1 MKSKLLFLFLG
12 LTQLVSAQNFTEVT
26 GTPFAGVM
34 HSSIAFADV
43 DGDNDQDVLITGIH
57 FDWQVGPP
65 GDRIAK
71 LYTNDGSGNFTEV
84 LGTPFE
90 GVEEGS
96 MAFADVDGD
105 NDQDVLI
112 TGRSDAGSI
121 SKLYTNDG
129 SGNFTEVMNVP
140 FDGVTLSSIAF
151 TDVDGDNDQ
160 DVLITGQN
168 SSFAYTSKLYIN
180 DGSGNFTQLTNTPF
194 EGVRNSSIAF
204 ADVDGDNDQDVF
216 ITGDGATNGAPISK
230 LYTNNGLG
238 AFTEVMGTPFVGVT
252 YGAIAFADVDG
263 DNDQDVLI
271 TGNLGSNLLGTSKLY
286 TNDGTGTFT
295 EVIGTPFPGLMASE
309 VTFTDVDGDYDQ
321 DVLITGGF
329 GSLVMPFTGL
339 YTNDGSGTFTQIME
353 TPFDELRDG
362 SIAFA
367 DVDGDNDQDV
377 LLTGT
382 DLMVNY
388 TAKLYTY
395 DAGVL
400 SLSDDLLEEPSR
412 NLTPSTSLDLTLYPN
427 PTTSDNLHV
436 RFHSTEPNS
445 INVRLYDLSG
455 RLIRQQETFAGTG
468 EQSLVLDIATL
479 PAGTYFIRLHNGRE
493 SGIARFMVQ

>member
-1 MKSKLLFLFLG
+1 MKPKLFFLFLVF
-12 LTQLVSAQNFTEVT
+12 TQIVSAQNFVEVP
-26 GTPFAGVM
+26 GTPFTGVM

-43 DGDNDQDVLITGIH
+43 DGDNDQDVLLTGITL
-57 FDWQVGPP
+57 DWQVGPP
-65 GDRIAK
+65 GDRITK

-129 SGNFTEVMNVP
+129 SGNFTEVMNMP

-230 LYTNNGLG
+230 LYTNDGLG

-339 YTNDGSGTFTQIME
+339 YTNDGSGTFTQIMG

-367 DVDGDNDQDV
+367 DVDGDNDPDV

-400 SLSDDLLEEPSR
+400 SLSDDLLVDPGQNSPSFTSL
-412 NLTPSTSLDLTLYPN
+412 NLTPYPN
-427 PTTSDNLHV
+427 PATSENLQV
-436 RFHSTEPNS
+436 RFQLTES
-445 INVRLYDLSG
+445 SRINIRVYDSNG
-455 RLIRQQETFAGTG
+455 RLMREQQEFAETG
-468 EQSLVLDIATL
+468 EQTLVVDIAAL
-479 PAGTYFIRLHNGRE
+479 PSGSYFIQLHNGKE
-493 SGIARFMVQ
+493 AGIAKFIVQ